1 MEKTK
6 LGLSVTFMS
15 ALVYLVALFGGYTP
29 LLLVAGYILIAEESI
44 LLKKTAVTAIVLA
57 IVFSALSFVIGLIPE
72 TLSVLI
78 SFLEIFGIHD
88 LYIPFI
94 NNVANFLYATLSVLK
109 EVAFIFIAGMALV
122 GKPFVPPFISKF
134 FD

>member
-6 LGLSVTFMS
+6 LGLSVTIMG

-29 LLLVAGYILIAEESI
+29 LLLIAGYILIAEENI
-44 LLKKTAVTAIVLA
+44 RLKKTAVTAFLLA
-57 IVFSALSFVIGLIPE
+57 VAFSVLSFVIGLIPD

-88 LYIPFI
+88 LYLPFI
-94 NNVANFLYATLSVLK
+94 NNVTNFLYASLSVIK
-109 EVAFIFIAGMALV
+109 EVAFIFMAGMALL
-122 GKPFVPPFISKF
+122 GKLFAPPFVSKF

>member
-6 LGLSVTFMS
+6 LGLSVTIMG

-29 LLLVAGYILIAEESI
+29 LLLIAGYILIAEESI
-44 LLKKTAVTAIVLA
+44 RLKKSAVTAILLA
-57 IVFSALSFVIGLIPE
+57 IAFSVLSFVIGLIPE
-72 TLSVLI
+72 TLSILI
-78 SFLEIFGIHD
+78 SFLEIFGVHD

-94 NNVANFLYATLSVLK
+94 NNVTNFLYATLSVLK
-109 EVAFIFIAGMALV
+109 EVAFVFMAGMALL
-122 GKPFVPPFISKF
+122 GKLFAPPFVAKF